1 MVSGAGIY
9 SIESG
14 QKWASQSL
22 EVNKDEVL
30 RLVEAFTD
38 PTPIFEKG
46 MTTAYVSS
54 FSIYIPKFEF
64 NISNTL
70 PGLNTL
76 KTNHHINQIQ
86 MVTMPQAIKLLLAA
100 RRANCAAVARFVI
113 RRPSRFYTT
122 TSIFFIT
129 II

>member
-1 MVSGAGIY
+1 MKLCAHLFRNLRTGSGLVSGAGIY

-46 MTTAYVSS
+46 KTAANESS
-54 FSIYIPKFEF
+54 FSIHTPKLEF
-64 NISNTL
+64 NIS
-70 PGLNTL
+70 
-76 KTNHHINQIQ
+76 IR
-86 MVTMPQAIKLLLAA
+86 LAA
-100 RRANCAAVARFVI
+100 SA
-113 RRPSRFYTT
+113 
-122 TSIFFIT
+122 
-129 II
+129 

>member
-1 MVSGAGIY
+1 MIRIIYATLGQRKCPKRFYISSYAHLYRVKMRLCAHLFLNLRAGSGLVSGAGIY

-46 MTTAYVSS
+46 MTPANASS
-54 FSIYIPKFEF
+54 FSIYTTHFEF
-64 NISNTL
+64 NIR
-70 PGLNTL
+70 
-76 KTNHHINQIQ
+76 IR
-86 MVTMPQAIKLLLAA
+86 LAA
-100 RRANCAAVARFVI
+100 
-113 RRPSRFYTT
+113 
-122 TSIFFIT
+122 
-129 II
+129 